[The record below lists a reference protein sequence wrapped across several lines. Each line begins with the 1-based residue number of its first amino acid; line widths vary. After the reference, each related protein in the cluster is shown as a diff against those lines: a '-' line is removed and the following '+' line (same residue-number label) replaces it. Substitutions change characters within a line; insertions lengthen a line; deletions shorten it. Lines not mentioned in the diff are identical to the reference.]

1 MVLNKRFSFA
11 VRFHVIL
18 VLSALMTFGGCSTKK
33 RFDVDT
39 KAIAL
44 NVPIYPFEQDFFAI
58 DTLHVADGLA
68 QLHRKYGEYLNL
80 YLRDI
85 MQFDTLGNPAVNDEV
100 RAFLRDTAVRSIFR
114 ETIRQYAHDSD
125 IVAAVTDAFKR
136 FHYFFPQNPI
146 PKLYFHV
153 SMFNQSLVTNDS
165 IVSLSADN
173 YLGPNYYW
181 YKKVVY
187 EYLRYNMKRDKVAS
201 DFVLAYLLTQFPMPS
216 SDRFL
221 DNMLY
226 RGKMMYVLA
235 ALMPEQKK
243 DVLMGYTPQQ
253 MEWCKKN
260 EKAIW
265 LNLLDNKQLY
275 STDPMIATAYL
286 NDAPFTSYV
295 SQDSPGRIGVWL
307 GWQIVTQYMDH
318 HPDITLPQLMAD
330 HHYQQMLEASGYK
343 P

>member
-1 MVLNKRFSFA
+1 MALKKNYKYIVFSNVIIGLIALSVLE
-11 VRFHVIL
+11 
-18 VLSALMTFGGCSTKK
+18 GCSSKK
-33 RFDVDT
+33 RFDVNT
-39 KAIAL
+39 KAISL
-44 NVPIYPFEQDFFAI
+44 NVQIAPFEQDFFSI
-58 DTLHVADGLA
+58 DTLHVAEGLA
-68 QLHRKYGEYLNL
+68 QLHQKYGNYLNL

-100 RAFLRDTAVRSIFR
+100 RAFLEDTAVRSIFR
-114 ETIRQYAHDSD
+114 ETIRQYAQDSD
-125 IVAAVTDAFKR
+125 ILASVTDAFKR
-136 FHYFFPQNPI
+136 FHYFFPKYPI

-153 SMFNQSLVTNDS
+153 SMFNQSLVTNDT

-187 EYLRYNMKRDKVAS
+187 EYLRYNMKREKVAS
-201 DFVLAYLLTQFPMPS
+201 DFVLAYLLTQFPMPP

-226 RGKMMYVLA
+226 RGKMMYLLA
-235 ALMPEQKK
+235 ALMPDQKK

-275 STDPMIATAYL
+275 STDPMVATAYL

-307 GWQIVTQYMDH
+307 GWQIITQYMDH
-318 HPDITLPQLMAD
+318 HPKMTLPELMAN
-330 HHYQQMLEASGYK
+330 HHYQQMLEESGYK